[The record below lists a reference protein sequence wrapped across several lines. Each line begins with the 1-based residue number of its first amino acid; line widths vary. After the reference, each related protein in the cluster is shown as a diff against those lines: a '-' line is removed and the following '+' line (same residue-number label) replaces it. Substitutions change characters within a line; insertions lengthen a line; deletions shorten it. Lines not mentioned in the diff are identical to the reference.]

1 MRLNKDVK
9 LTPLADAGVTESI
22 VRDFWN
28 KQPFDLGLPKIS
40 GASNCDLC
48 FLKGAGIIMGLIA
61 QKPERAVWWA
71 AMEVK
76 DWRQISVS
84 DRPSYVQMM
93 KFSKDQQP
101 LFPDETI
108 PCYCGD

>member
-1 MRLNKDVK
+1 

-22 VRDFWN
+22 VWDFWN

-71 AMEVK
+71 AMEEK
-76 DWRQISVS
+76 IGAKFRS
-84 DRPSYVQMM
+84 DRPSYAQMM